1 MDDQE
6 FRGLISPLV
15 RSRWWVLVISG
26 GLFLVGS
33 VQLVGL
39 VMITAMIST
48 RNVAF
53 FWKLLG
59 LPAGILAV
67 LAGWQMFRLYRLLSM
82 SLRSV
87 QLSIASEVAERA
99 RLALIFTGVMT
110 LLFIFLTAGELF
122 WSSAIYGW
130 R

>member
-6 FRGLISPLV
+6 FRALIAPLV
-15 RSRWWVLVISG
+15 RSRRWVLIISG
-26 GLFLVGS
+26 GLFLVGAG
-33 VQLVGL
+33 QLVG
-39 VMITAMIST
+39 MIMIAAMISV

-67 LAGWQMFRLYRLLSM
+67 LASWQLFRLYRLLSM
-82 SLRSV
+82 SSRSA
-87 QLSIASEVAERA
+87 QLSIVSEVAERA

-130 R
+130 N